1 MTYKVAKEIEGLIF
15 DFDGTIVDSMPAHC
29 LSWKEAFS
37 SFGAPLS
44 ERFIYDHAGA
54 SFIGVVEAYNREM
67 GTDLPPD
74 EVVRLKIKSHVAH
87 LSIVRTIPQVMQVIE
102 QYHGILPMAVATGN
116 SKSMTAPLMDRLKL
130 TRYFAAVIYSEDVEK
145 SKPDPEC
152 FLKAARAI
160 HVAPEKCEVFED
172 GDLGIEAAKRSG
184 MKATDIRPWLHGKQ
198 D

>member
-1 MTYKVAKEIEGLIF
+1 VTYTVAKEIEGLIF

-37 SFGAPLS
+37 SFGAPLT
-44 ERFIYDHAGA
+44 ERFVYDHAGA

-67 GTDLPPD
+67 GTDLPPN
-74 EVVRLKIKSHVAH
+74 EVVKAKNRCHVAC
-87 LSIVRTIPQVMQVIE
+87 LSMTHTIPQVMGIIE
-102 QYHGILPMAVATGN
+102 QYHGVLPMAVATGN
-116 SKSMTAPLMDRLKL
+116 SKRMTAPLMDRLKL
-130 TRYFAAVIYSEDVEK
+130 AQYFTAVIYGEDVTD
-145 SKPDPEC
+145 SKPNPEC

-172 GDLGIEAAKRSG
+172 GDLGLEAAKRAG
-184 MKATDIRPWLHGKQ
+184 MKATDVRPWLVGER